1 MSEVLSDLVTNR
13 VATPVVRNNA
23 NQEGGYVKASV
34 ALCTIAADIADT
46 VNVVAVPVPVTAR
59 VQAVKVSA
67 ADATTALAANIG
79 IFTDD
84 GDGTFTVKDADL
96 FASAFDFAGGPY
108 WNYDVTN
115 ESAEFTATEQT
126 QPLWEVLGYA
136 TEAAAR
142 AVTGGFFFV
151 TLDISTTGNGGPTTI
166 AVKVEYID

>member
-1 MSEVLSDLVTNR
+1 MTDVLSDLVTNE
-13 VATPVVRNNA
+13 VATPVVRNDA
-23 NQEGGYVKASV
+23 IQSGGYLRCSA
-34 ALCTIAADIADT
+34 ALCTVSATIPDT
-46 VNVVAVPVPVTAR
+46 DNVIAVPVPVNAR

-79 IFTDD
+79 IFTSD

-96 FASAFDFAGGPY
+96 FASAFDFASGPY
-108 WNYDVTN
+108 WNQDVTN

-142 AVTGGFFFV
+142 AVTGAFFYIG
-151 TLDISTTGNGGPTTI
+151 LDISTTGNGGPTTI
-166 AVKVEYID
+166 GVKAEYVV